1 MPTETLKWIDGEG
14 LLLLDQTKLPTEETY
29 FVCRDVETVAQAI
42 ERLAVRGAPAIGV
55 SAAYGVVIGS
65 MNADA
70 SNRREHILTA
80 IERLRRTRPTAVN
93 LFWALDRMKHIL
105 DDDAGDPTE
114 RLLAEARFIEQDDLR
129 RSRAMGQHGASL
141 LPQTATAITHCNA
154 GGLATSGYGTALGV
168 FYAAQEAGKSVHV
181 YADETRPLLQG
192 ARLTS
197 WELAKAGIPV
207 TVICDNMAAAVMRR
221 EKIDAVFVGAD
232 RIAAN
237 GDAANKI
244 GTYGLAII
252 AAKHSVPFYVV
263 APMSTVDLSLATGD
277 EIPIEERNED
287 EIRRGMGRQTVP
299 DEAAVYN
306 PAFDVTPFDLITGII
321 TEHGIARA
329 PFTDTLHLWASRDE
343 IHGADSTR

>member
-1 MPTETLKWIDGEG
+1 MPIETLKWIDGEG
-14 LLLLDQTKLPTEETY
+14 LRLLDQTKLPTEETY

-55 SAAYGVVIGS
+55 SAAYGVVIGA
-65 MNADA
+65 MNADGANPRA
-70 SNRREHILTA
+70 SIHSA

-93 LFWALDRMKHIL
+93 LFWALDRMTRVL
-105 DDDAGDPTE
+105 ESSADDPTE

-129 RSRAMGQHGASL
+129 RSRAMGRHGASL
-141 LPQTATAITHCNA
+141 LPETATAITHCNA

-168 FYAAQEAGKSVHV
+168 FYAAQEAGKSVRV
-181 YADETRPLLQG
+181 FADETRPLLQG

-207 TVICDNMAAAVMRR
+207 TVICDNMAAVVMRR

-252 AAKHSVPFYVV
+252 AARHSVPFYVV
-263 APMSTVDLSLATGD
+263 APMSTVDMSLATGD

-287 EIRRGMGRQTVP
+287 EVRRGMGRQTVP

-306 PAFDVTPFDLITGII
+306 PAFDVTPFELISGII

-329 PFTDTLHLWASRDE
+329 PYTETLRSWASRED
-343 IHGADSTR
+343 ADLTR